1 MNHFDILGNF
11 ENLWK
16 LLIYML
22 HWKKKTIQC
31 LTFNISLSKKA
42 KVKLKTLWKLANL
55 TAQSFRKWKEILSK
69 KFKNSI
75 CLAFNWYL
83 CENFIFCDDSWS
95 FYFFSAVFSL
105 IVAFLYDLTLN
116 IALPGFYSIFN
127 SI

>member
-55 TAQSFRKWKEILSK
+55 TAQSFQKWKEILSK
-69 KFKNSI
+69 NFKNSI

-83 CENFIFCDDSWS
+83 CENFIFCDESWS
-95 FYFFSAVFSL
+95 FYVFSAVFSL